1 MSTSIGLVVPLAQG
15 AKGAA
20 KIIVRMRLR
29 ALGKSDL
36 RVSLV
41 GVGCNNFGYSSGT
54 VRWRPLERAESRAV
68 VDAALDVGINFFDA
82 ADLYGDG
89 DCERFLGDAL
99 TGRREDAIVATKF
112 GYGVESGGSRAY
124 VRQAIDASLS
134 RLRMDYVDLYYY
146 HVPDGTTPIEETIG
160 ALEELVMEG
169 KVRAIGCSNLTP
181 MQLREVLAAAG
192 SKAGSPLVALQ
203 NRYNLLDREPE
214 RELIPLSRQHGLGFV
229 PHSPLASGLLTGK
242 YRRGAEPPAGSRLA
256 KSPERLTD
264 DVFDRLERLEAFAQ
278 ERGYTLLELA
288 IASLASSSG
297 VASVIAG
304 AMDPAQV
311 RSNAA
316 AAEWELTPAEL
327 HSLAAIAP
335 RRRWHTAG
343 WLHGRLPRLRRPRLR
358 R

>member
-1 MSTSIGLVVPLAQG
+1 
-15 AKGAA
+15 
-20 KIIVRMRLR
+20 MRLR
-29 ALGKSDL
+29 ALGNSDL

-41 GVGCNNFGYSSGT
+41 GVGCNNFGYSPGT

-146 HVPDGTTPIEETIG
+146 HAPDGTTPIEETLD
-160 ALEELVMEG
+160 ALEELVTEG

-181 MQLREVLAAAG
+181 MQLREAVAAAG
-192 SKAGSPLVALQ
+192 SKAGSRLVALQ

-242 YRRGAEPPAGSRLA
+242 YRRGAEPPAGSRLVN
-256 KSPERLTD
+256 SPERLTD
-264 DVFDRLERLEAFAQ
+264 DVFDRLERLETFA
-278 ERGYTLLELA
+278 RGRGHTLLELA
-288 IASLASSSG
+288 IAALASSSG

-304 AMDPAQV
+304 AMDSAQV
-311 RSNAA
+311 RANAT
-316 AAEWELTPAEL
+316 AAEWELTPPEL
-327 HSLAAIAP
+327 HALAAIAP
-335 RRRWHTAG
+335 RRRSRLAG
-343 WLHGRLPRLRRPRLR
+343 WLHGRGPRLRRPRSS
-358 R
+358 

>member
-1 MSTSIGLVVPLAQG
+1 
-15 AKGAA
+15 
-20 KIIVRMRLR
+20 MRLR
-29 ALGKSDL
+29 ALGNSDL

-41 GVGCNNFGYSSGT
+41 GLGCNNFGYAPGT
-54 VRWRPLERAESRAV
+54 VRWRPLERGESRAV
-68 VDAALDVGINFFDA
+68 VDAALNVGINFFDA

-134 RLRMDYVDLYYY
+134 RLGMDYVDLYYY
-146 HVPDGTTPIEETIG
+146 HAPDGTTPIEETFG
-160 ALEELVMEG
+160 ALGELVAEG

-181 MQLREVLAAAG
+181 TNLREALAAAG
-192 SKAGSPLVALQ
+192 STVGSGFVALQ

-214 RELIPLSRQHGLGFV
+214 LELIPISRQHGLGFI

-242 YRRGAEPPAGSRLA
+242 YHRGAEPPANSRLA

-264 DVFDRLERLEAFAQ
+264 DAFDRIERLEAFAQ
-278 ERGYTLLELA
+278 TCGHTLLELA
-288 IASLASSSG
+288 IAALASSSG

-304 AMDPAQV
+304 AMDSAQV
-311 RSNAA
+311 RANAT

-327 HSLAAIAP
+327 EALARIAP
-335 RRRWHTAG
+335 RRRARVVAC
-343 WLHGRLPRLRRPRLR
+343 LSPRLAGLRQRAGRARLR
-358 R
+358 KR

>member
-1 MSTSIGLVVPLAQG
+1 
-15 AKGAA
+15 
-20 KIIVRMRLR
+20 MRLR
-29 ALGKSDL
+29 ALGNSDL

-41 GVGCNNFGYSSGT
+41 GVGCNNFGYSPGT

-146 HVPDGTTPIEETIG
+146 HAPDGTTPIEETLG
-160 ALEELVMEG
+160 ALEELVTEG

-181 MQLREVLAAAG
+181 MQLREAVAAAG
-192 SKAGSPLVALQ
+192 STAGSRLVALQ

-214 RELIPLSRQHGLGFV
+214 RELIPLSRQHGVGFV

-242 YRRGAEPPAGSRLA
+242 YRRGTEPPAGSRLVN
-256 KSPERLTD
+256 SPERLTD
-264 DVFDRLERLEAFAQ
+264 DVFDRLERLETFA
-278 ERGYTLLELA
+278 RGRGHTLLELA
-288 IASLASSSG
+288 IAGLASSSG

-304 AMDPAQV
+304 AMDSAQV
-311 RSNAA
+311 RANAT
-316 AAEWELTPAEL
+316 AAEWELTPPELRALAE
-327 HSLAAIAP
+327 IAP
-335 RRRWHTAG
+335 RRRSRLAG
-343 WLHGRLPRLRRPRLR
+343 WLLGRGPRLRRPRSS
-358 R
+358 

>member
-1 MSTSIGLVVPLAQG
+1 
-15 AKGAA
+15 
-20 KIIVRMRLR
+20 MRLR
-29 ALGKSDL
+29 ALGNSDL
-36 RVSLV
+36 RVSVV
-41 GVGCNNFGYSSGT
+41 GVGCNNFGSSPGT
-54 VRWRPLERAESRAV
+54 LRWRPLERAESRAV
-68 VDAALDVGINFFDA
+68 VDAALEVGINFFDA
-82 ADLYGDG
+82 ADLYGNG

-99 TGRREDAIVATKF
+99 IGRREDAIVATKF

-146 HVPDGTTPIEETIG
+146 HAPDGTTPIEETLG
-160 ALEELVMEG
+160 ALEELVTEG

-181 MQLREVLAAAG
+181 VQLREAVAAAAG
-192 SKAGSPLVALQ
+192 SEAGSRLAALQ
-203 NRYNLLDREPE
+203 NRYNLLDRCPE

-264 DVFDRLERLEAFAQ
+264 DAFDRLERLEAFAQ
-278 ERGYTLLELA
+278 GCGHTLLELA
-288 IASLASSSG
+288 IAALASSPG
-297 VASVIAG
+297 FASVIAG

-311 RSNAA
+311 RANSA

-327 HSLAAIAP
+327 HALAGIAP
-335 RRRWHTAG
+335 RRRSRVAG
-343 WLHGRLPRLRRPRLR
+343 WLRGRGPRSRRHR
-358 R
+358 RT